1 MTRLRVPP
9 GRAGRVWLRDR
20 IELADSALSLLEQ
33 KQAILGDRLAELR
46 TEGERTR
53 ADWAAAAAAARIRQT
68 RAALLGG
75 QWSLLLA
82 GAGQSAELTVG
93 SATVAGVRYPDA
105 VQLSVPDDP
114 SGCAATGATTEAAR
128 AATIAAVDAAA
139 RHAVA
144 TAAVQAVED
153 ELTATGLR
161 VRALRH
167 RRIPALHTA
176 LAELDLAL
184 EERERTERVVPGR
197 TDRLLEPGK

>member
-1 MTRLRVPP
+1 M
-9 GRAGRVWLRDR
+9 WLRDR